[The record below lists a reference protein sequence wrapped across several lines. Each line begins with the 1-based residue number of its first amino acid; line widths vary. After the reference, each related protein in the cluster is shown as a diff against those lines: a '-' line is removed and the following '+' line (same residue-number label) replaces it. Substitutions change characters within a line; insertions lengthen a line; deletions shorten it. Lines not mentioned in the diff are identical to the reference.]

1 MRIMNER
8 RLSDNKTA
16 CIKNL
21 KEITRNGYDF
31 VDTLGTK
38 DFFSNRRIVPVVST
52 TVKVI
57 NDITLGSV

>member
-16 CIKNL
+16 CKKNL